1 MNIGRKKLVKR
12 KSEGIKHVQYASPVE
27 GSPISV
33 DNFSF
38 SCSPTHKES
47 LSQSTKPDRRPLER
61 LDKSVS
67 FADDVEFVSKWK
79 ERVKRDEWESVQDS
93 CTFSTFKM
101 SLAACEDLLIGDDE
115 STNKVYY
122 QFDTDTTDI
131 FHRDDASKTDSLT
144 PHSERETQDDS
155 LDISPTSWLDALQSS
170 TSTSL
175 SNSNSTIQ
183 QQELNANP
191 NSFSDFHKNSHHS
204 RDKTVSTTAEI
215 SECVADILEQ
225 TMAPTVEDGEG
236 ASLNERNSQIS
247 MSMATTNEIEECVA
261 DILEQTM
268 ASDRLIARLCYPNS
282 MNYKSTS
289 KSIPVGNKS
298 LQNDTILS
306 EAAVVDAINTTEP
319 HILAPETISF
329 KTKEHKKSKVL
340 HPHSPKQEV
349 YRKTSESQGYVSSD
363 SETRSNQSVPSMN
376 SSSVSSTSA
385 KQSNA
390 FPDDQSICF
399 NSNTVPLDVYEK
411 IQFLN
416 AEASMYLAQNQ
427 FDSAINAFNKLL
439 DFYTA
444 SIGENHPAVS
454 STYHNIGITHSKRA
468 SVSVDGE
475 KIEEYNML
483 SLKAFRKAIHIA
495 EVTMGKNHPSVAVSL
510 VRLGLILLQMGD
522 FEESNSIFQECLK
535 IRKASLG
542 NDHPLV
548 AKVYNN
554 IGVAKLHADK
564 MKEALSAFDSAC
576 QIQRCVLEQINISCE
591 NRAIAEMELADTL
604 SNICTLCLDLAEKDE
619 SVESNSNLV
628 KNAHSAI
635 EEAINIRKNYCN
647 HDDERILQAEGL
659 LNDAKILMDKYLQEE
674 KQEESSNAS
683 SYDTAVCDTV
693 ISCPSDENLFKNPL
707 MNSPSTLSDM
717 NIESA
722 SRVQNW
728 SPVQETGS
736 EVAPLEVAC
745 TSVSS
750 IPNVNAL
757 SHDFITL
764 KNTVDL
770 EKLSVSRISKDTT
783 NSHGKIERHCDQS
796 TSSNIDTKTVE
807 FKIFDSPIRPQV
819 KEESP
824 SDYRVS
830 FSQIQDENSFLI
842 TSDDAISPFSSSP
855 TRSSKR
861 SKWFDEVELAKFP
874 NKYPTQIHE
883 LASACLE
890 KGEFDRSLSWFRIL
904 LDHYKSEHGELHQ
917 NIGATLHNIGIV
929 QMRLEQYDEALLSF
943 QKAVRVRRGAI
954 GRDHADVATSLVKVG
969 VVELL
974 LRRFDSALLT
984 FREALSVR
992 RHALGHLHPSTAR
1005 IYNNIGCAHAKFNEV
1020 REARCAFEAALDVQ
1034 RNALLYEPENK
1045 QLQFAIST
1053 TLSNLAHLY
1062 TSRGMYEKASMV
1074 LAEALSFQES
1084 VFSSDHPLVMSTLDT
1099 LADTYAN
1106 FGDNAKALKCY
1117 SDILERTKKKGI
1129 RNGKASNRKK
1139 RATAMLLYKT
1149 SRVYRKQNDFEAA
1162 LRFLQDS
1169 FQHADELG
1177 IPELSSR
1184 IMNEM
1189 EEVQKQLREVNY
1201 DWV

>member
-1 MNIGRKKLVKR
+1 
-12 KSEGIKHVQYASPVE
+12 
-27 GSPISV
+27 
-33 DNFSF
+33 
-38 SCSPTHKES
+38 
-47 LSQSTKPDRRPLER
+47 
-61 LDKSVS
+61 
-67 FADDVEFVSKWK
+67 
-79 ERVKRDEWESVQDS
+79 
-93 CTFSTFKM
+93 
-101 SLAACEDLLIGDDE
+101 
-115 STNKVYY
+115 
-122 QFDTDTTDI
+122 
-131 FHRDDASKTDSLT
+131 
-144 PHSERETQDDS
+144 
-155 LDISPTSWLDALQSS
+155 
-170 TSTSL
+170 
-175 SNSNSTIQ
+175 
-183 QQELNANP
+183 
-191 NSFSDFHKNSHHS
+191 
-204 RDKTVSTTAEI
+204 
-215 SECVADILEQ
+215 
-225 TMAPTVEDGEG
+225 
-236 ASLNERNSQIS
+236 
-247 MSMATTNEIEECVA
+247 
-261 DILEQTM
+261 
-268 ASDRLIARLCYPNS
+268 
-282 MNYKSTS
+282 
-289 KSIPVGNKS
+289 
-298 LQNDTILS
+298 
-306 EAAVVDAINTTEP
+306 
-319 HILAPETISF
+319 
-329 KTKEHKKSKVL
+329 
-340 HPHSPKQEV
+340 
-349 YRKTSESQGYVSSD
+349 
-363 SETRSNQSVPSMN
+363 MN

-390 FPDDQSICF
+390 LPDDQTIDV
-399 NSNTVPLDVYEK
+399 NSNTVPLDIYEK

-427 FDSAINAFNKLL
+427 FDSAINAFNRLL

-444 SIGENHPAVS
+444 STGENHPAVS
-454 STYHNIGITHSKRA
+454 STYHNIGISHSKRA
-468 SVSVDGE
+468 SMSDNDE

-483 SLKAFRKAIHIA
+483 AQKAFRKAVHIA

-576 QIQRCVLEQINISCE
+576 KIQRCVLEQINISCE

-619 SVESNSNLV
+619 SVQSNSNLA
-628 KNAHSAI
+628 KKGHSAI
-635 EEAINIRKNYCN
+635 EEAINIRKTYCN
-647 HDDERILQAEGL
+647 HDDERIVQAEGL
-659 LNDAKILMDKYLQEE
+659 LNDAKILMNKYLQKEE
-674 KQEESSNAS
+674 QEESSNAS

-693 ISCPSDENLFKNPL
+693 ISCPSDENLFKIPL
-707 MNSPSTLSDM
+707 MNFPSSPSDM
-717 NIESA
+717 NKNIVGSIESA
-722 SRVQNW
+722 SRAQNW
-728 SPVQETGS
+728 SRFHKTGS
-736 EVAPLEVAC
+736 EVAPLEVSL
-745 TSVSS
+745 TSVNS
-750 IPNVNAL
+750 IPDENAF
-757 SHDFITL
+757 SRDFITL
-764 KNTVDL
+764 KDTADL
-770 EKLSVSRISKDTT
+770 EKLSVSRISRDTT
-783 NSHGKIERHCDQS
+783 SSTTKSHSKIEMHCDQS
-796 TSSNIDTKTVE
+796 ILSNIDAKTVE
-807 FKIFDSPIRPQV
+807 FKIFDSPIRQKM

-824 SDYRVS
+824 SDFKVS
-830 FSQIQDENSFLI
+830 FSQIQDENTFMI
-842 TSDDAISPFSSSP
+842 TSDDAISPFASSP
-855 TRSSKR
+855 TRSSKS

-904 LDHYKSEHGELHQ
+904 LDHYKAEHGELHQ

-943 QKAVRVRRGAI
+943 QKAVRVRRGSI

-1005 IYNNIGCAHAKFNEV
+1005 IYNNIGCAHAKFDEV

-1045 QLQFAIST
+1045 QLQFAVST

-1074 LAEALSFQES
+1074 LVEALSFQES

-1106 FGDNAKALKCY
+1106 FGDNVKALKCY

-1139 RATAMLLYKT
+1139 RATVLLLYKT

-1169 FQHADELG
+1169 YQCADELG

-1184 IMNEM
+1184 IMNEID
-1189 EEVQKQLREVNY
+1189 EVQKQLIEVNY